1 MLLIDIVV
9 VGVDLMVELFI
20 GHGFIGNVE
29 VLRIL
34 MKRYFLE
41 FGEAVDHGY
50 GWIDLRGGIM
60 KGLNIRKE
68 V

>member
-9 VGVDLMVELFI
+9 VGVDLMVKLFI
-20 GHGFIGNVE
+20 GHGFIGDVE

-41 FGEAVDHGY
+41 FGKAVDHGY
-50 GWIDLRGGIM
+50 GWID
-60 KGLNIRKE
+60 
-68 V
+68 